1 MKADPSFSD
10 EKCYC
15 RIRFSHRISLHSRR
29 KDLVIP
35 PKLAVEAAPP
45 GQEGTGVQREAGAQG
60 AAGGSHREGLMTRK
74 ASLLSVRRPQDTH
87 SEQRTSEGFRNEGCL
102 GV

>member
-1 MKADPSFSD
+1 MEADPSFSD

-35 PKLAVEAAPP
+35 PPMLAVEAAPP
-45 GQEGTGVQREAGAQG
+45 GQKGAGVRGEAGAQG

-87 SEQRTSEGFRNEGCL
+87 PEQRT
-102 GV
+102 